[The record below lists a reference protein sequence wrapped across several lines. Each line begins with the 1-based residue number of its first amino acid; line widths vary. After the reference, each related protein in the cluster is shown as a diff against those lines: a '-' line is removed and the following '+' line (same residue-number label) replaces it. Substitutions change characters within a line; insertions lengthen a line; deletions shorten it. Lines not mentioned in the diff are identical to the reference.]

1 MKNIQ
6 DFVKELIKSKNLEDL
21 DADVVEQMEADLTK
35 RVEDR
40 INAMIMQ
47 NMPPE
52 SLEEF
57 NSVLDSEEEEKIL
70 NYIKEKIPTIEE
82 KTAAVL
88 VEFRNIYLN

>member
-1 MKNIQ
+1 MKNIK
-6 DFVKELIKSKNLEDL
+6 DFVHNLITSKNLEDI
-21 DADVVEQMEADLTK
+21 DSEIVDQMKEDLEK

>member
-35 RVEDR
+35 RLEDR

-57 NSVLDSEEEEKIL
+57 NSVLDSEEEEIL

>member
-57 NSVLDSEEEEKIL
+57 NSVLDSEEEEIL
-70 NYIKEKIPTIEE
+70 TYIKEKIPTIEE

>member
-57 NSVLDSEEEEKIL
+57 NSVLDSEEEEIIK
-70 NYIKEKIPTIEE
+70 YIKEKIPTIEE